1 MPHRVVDFLR
11 SSANTL
17 EFQVSTFTKSG
28 KTSRRRESP
37 TGAARVGHGITERV
51 AFASSEE
58 EDSSNTTPPRSM
70 SPLLRSNDSSDS
82 AHTTSTASSTNTSKE
97 VVSAKDHHH
106 HYHHHHHKE
115 KDHHHHRISFPG
127 MHFGRSSKDVHANTP
142 ASLDWKLESPP
153 IVLYNDPESSTGA
166 LVSGQI
172 FLNIKDDHDLL
183 DVESINATL
192 QIHVTQKR
200 PFTHHCHDCT
210 HQYTELKKWQFLDH
224 PLVLAKG
231 QHSFPFSVLLDGHLP
246 ASMDGPLASIA
257 YEFKAEALTKVNG
270 TLQPVIKLEKVLD
283 VKRSL
288 ATSEVPHHSIRVF
301 PPTNIKANVH
311 YPHHIHPTGTNTLQ
325 IRLDGIA
332 RLNPKV
338 GTMEY
343 WKLKK
348 LTWRLEEISKSLAP
362 ACEKHAPKLPV
373 PPSPAEGSDGQPQQP
388 KGLPRTETRIIG
400 EKTIFSGWKSS
411 YSSATDSHIELELDY
426 FISKSHASPAVC
438 DTRWTAPG
446 TSTSHE
452 VSHQLMVEMVV
463 SQEWAPVGK
472 PNLVTH
478 TGVGRILRMHFSS
491 ILTERGGIGISWD
504 NEAPPIYQDVPESP
518 PAYSELMMAGES
530 MDGVMES
537 DTLMLPSGLGSAA
550 GSGRSSAVSSRRGSA
565 EMQRR

>member
-1 MPHRVVDFLR
+1 M
-11 SSANTL
+11 T
-17 EFQVSTFTKSG
+17 
-28 KTSRRRESP
+28 
-37 TGAARVGHGITERV
+37 
-51 AFASSEE
+51 
-58 EDSSNTTPPRSM
+58 TTPPR

-82 AHTTSTASSTNTSKE
+82 AHTTSSTSSTNTSNHKE
-97 VVSAKDHHH
+97 KDHHH
-106 HYHHHHHKE
+106 H
-115 KDHHHHRISFPG
+115 HHHHRISFPG
-127 MHFGRSSKDVHANTP
+127 MHFGRSSKDVHASAP

-153 IVLYNDPESSTGA
+153 VVLYNDPETSTGA

-172 FLNIKDDHDLL
+172 FLNVKDEHDLL

-200 PFTHHCHDCT
+200 PFIHHCHDCT
-210 HQYTELKKWQFLDH
+210 HQYTEIKKWQFLDH

-231 QHSFPFSVLLDGHLP
+231 QHSFPFSVLLEGHLP

-270 TLQPVIKLEKVLD
+270 TLQPTIKFEKILD

-288 ATSEVPHHSIRVF
+288 GSSEVPHHSIRVF

-362 ACEKHAPKLPV
+362 ACEKHAPKLPL
-373 PPSPAEGSDGQPQQP
+373 PPTPTEGSSDAQPQQP

-426 FISKSHASPAVC
+426 FLSKAHSSLPAVC
-438 DTRWTAPG
+438 DTKWTPSG

-518 PAYSELMMAGES
+518 PAYSELMTGGES
-530 MDGVMES
+530 MDGVVES
-537 DTLMLPSGLGSAA
+537 DSLMLPSGLGSAT
-550 GSGRSSAVSSRRGSA
+550 GSGRSSAVSSRRASA
-565 EMQRR
+565 EISVQRR

>member
-1 MPHRVVDFLR
+1 
-11 SSANTL
+11 
-17 EFQVSTFTKSG
+17 
-28 KTSRRRESP
+28 
-37 TGAARVGHGITERV
+37 
-51 AFASSEE
+51 
-58 EDSSNTTPPRSM
+58 M
-70 SPLLRSNDSSDS
+70 SPLLRSSDSSDS

-106 HYHHHHHKE
+106 HHHHHHKE

-127 MHFGRSSKDVHANTP
+127 MHFGRSNKDVHANTP

-332 RLNPKV
+332 RLNLKV

-373 PPSPAEGSDGQPQQP
+373 PPTPAEGSDSQPQQP

-530 MDGVMES
+530 LDGVMES

>member
-1 MPHRVVDFLR
+1 
-11 SSANTL
+11 
-17 EFQVSTFTKSG
+17 
-28 KTSRRRESP
+28 
-37 TGAARVGHGITERV
+37 
-51 AFASSEE
+51 
-58 EDSSNTTPPRSM
+58 
-70 SPLLRSNDSSDS
+70 
-82 AHTTSTASSTNTSKE
+82 
-97 VVSAKDHHH
+97 
-106 HYHHHHHKE
+106 
-115 KDHHHHRISFPG
+115 
-127 MHFGRSSKDVHANTP
+127 MHFGRSSKDVHASAP

-153 IVLYNDPESSTGA
+153 VVLYNDPETSTGA

-172 FLNIKDDHDLL
+172 FLNVKDEHDLL

-200 PFTHHCHDCT
+200 PFIHHCHDCT
-210 HQYTELKKWQFLDH
+210 HQYTEIKKWQFLDH

-231 QHSFPFSVLLDGHLP
+231 QHSFPFSVLLEGHLP

-270 TLQPVIKLEKVLD
+270 TLQPTIKFEKILD

-288 ATSEVPHHSIRVF
+288 GSSEVPHHSIRVF

-362 ACEKHAPKLPV
+362 ACEKHAPKLPL
-373 PPSPAEGSDGQPQQP
+373 PPTPTEGSSDAQPQQP

-426 FISKSHASPAVC
+426 FLSKAHSSLPAVC
-438 DTRWTAPG
+438 DTKWTPSG

-518 PAYSELMMAGES
+518 PAYSELMTGGES
-530 MDGVMES
+530 MDGVVES
-537 DTLMLPSGLGSAA
+537 DSLMLPSGLGSAT
-550 GSGRSSAVSSRRGSA
+550 GSGRSSAVSSRRASA
-565 EMQRR
+565 EITVQRR